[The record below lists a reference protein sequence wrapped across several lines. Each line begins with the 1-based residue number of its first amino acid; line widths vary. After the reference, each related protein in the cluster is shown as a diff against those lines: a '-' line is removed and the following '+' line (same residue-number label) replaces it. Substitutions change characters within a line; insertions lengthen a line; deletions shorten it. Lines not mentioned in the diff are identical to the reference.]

1 MAIQYGRVK
10 RRVKFSDVN
19 RIGTVGSTVLF
30 NGDKDG
36 GLELTFRADEPGCGA
51 PLASSFVVEFKSEI
65 PWDKIE
71 IEFNFLGNTT
81 CWSIGS
87 GTALDYLVSIPPGFT
102 SLNNLLSFN
111 SSNKD
116 RVYNFQYTYELP
128 TVVITNEGQY
138 VYNCGEAAANWGDKN
153 KTQYRKFKMIRTKNI
168 KKDPAGI
175 LVVRS
180 CTDTGASALTTLKNI
195 YFI

>member
-1 MAIQYGRVK
+1 MAIQYGKVK
-10 RRVKFSDVN
+10 RRVKYADLN
-19 RIGTVGSTVLF
+19 RIGIIGSTVLF

-36 GLELTFRADEPGCGA
+36 GLELTFRADNYGCGGI
-51 PLASSFVVEFKSEI
+51 PSSFAVEFKNEI
-65 PWDKIE
+65 QYDRIE
-71 IEFNFLGNTT
+71 IEFNFLGNVG

-87 GTALDYLVSIPPGFT
+87 GTALDSGTSIPLGFT
-102 SLNNLLSFN
+102 SLNNLLGFSA
-111 SSNKD
+111 SNKD
-116 RVYNFQYTYELP
+116 RVYDFKYTYELP
-128 TVVITNEGQY
+128 TVVITNPGQY

-153 KTQYRKFKMIRTKNI
+153 ITEYRKFKMIRTKNI

-180 CTDTGASALTTLKNI
+180 CTETGASALTTLKNI

>member
-1 MAIQYGRVK
+1 MATKYGKVK
-10 RRVKFSDVN
+10 RRVKYTDLN
-19 RIGTVGSTVLF
+19 RIGVIGSTVLF

-36 GLELTFRADEPGCGA
+36 GLELTFRADNYGCGNT
-51 PLASSFVVEFKSEI
+51 PSSFAVEFKNEI
-65 PWDKIE
+65 QYDRIE
-71 IEFNFLGNTT
+71 IEFNFLGDVG

-87 GTALDYLVSIPPGFT
+87 GAALDSGISIPSGFT
-102 SLNNLLSFN
+102 SLNNLLNFST
-111 SSNKD
+111 SNKD

-138 VYNCGEAAANWGDKN
+138 VYNCGEPTANWGN
-153 KTQYRKFKMIRTKNI
+153 QNTTQYRKFKMIRTKNI

-175 LVVRS
+175 LVVKS
-180 CTDTGASALTTLKNI
+180 CTETGASSLTTLKNI